1 MPNSTDMR
9 AAFANAKFIKATP
22 HPPAY
27 SLDDPMPF
35 FRREFTVSTPIT
47 HAELLVQAP
56 GFGKFYINGHDVTED
71 IFISATSDYDKI
83 LWYNT
88 YDVTALLREG
98 KNTLSAIAG
107 NGFLNESF
115 QTAWDFDTAPPLLAA
130 LTTENRDLVAH
141 ALEGIE
147 LLDTEEELWKREV
160 YRNTSADAILGL
172 VDEKPY
178 EGVDAMTDQELSEVA
193 DYVFGSITILDSV
206 ALRPSV
212 AAYLHECFDLS
223 DRREILFRHAIFERW
238 GGFDTRFPHF
248 LYRAVIDGYFAPI
261 LPEFAK
267 RRRVLTL

>member
-1 MPNSTDMR
+1 MKVYVFRSGRSLFGIFKDMETAREECVIGECCEVEIFTSTGLCADGEES
-9 AAFANAKFIKATP
+9 
-22 HPPAY
+22 Y
-27 SLDDPMPF
+27 SLF
-35 FRREFTVSTPIT
+35 SLTVGG
-47 HAELLVQAP
+47 AEYWIRA
-56 GFGKFYINGHDVTED
+56 
-71 IFISATSDYDKI
+71 SDYYAALVDAVLYRRSQGLPDGEVGKA
-83 LWYNT
+83 LV
-88 YDVTALLREG
+88 YDFPVSNYGTAVLIPGRDIDE
-98 KNTLSAIAG
+98 LSP
-107 NGFLNESF
+107 L
-115 QTAWDFDTAPPLLAA
+115 APPLLAA
-130 LTTENRDLVAH
+130 LTPENRDLVAH

-178 EGVDAMTDQELSEVA
+178 EGVDAMTDQELSGVA

-248 LYRAVIDGYFAPI
+248 LYRAVIDGYFAPL

-267 RRRVLTL
+267 RRRALTL